1 MAESL
6 AQKSPISFGTDGWRA
21 IMAREFTFDN
31 VALVAQAI
39 ADFVKQKGIA
49 ERGVVV
55 GWDARFLSEHFGAQV
70 ADVLSANGIP
80 VFLPERDTPTPVI
93 AYNVRYRNAAGA
105 VMLTASHNPPEY
117 NGIKFIPEYC
127 HPALPA
133 ETDAIMENVRRLEK
147 DRSAVRTER
156 NDRLIDR
163 IDPKPC
169 YVEHIRKLIDLGAIA
184 EAKLSIWYDPLYA
197 TGRGYLDEI
206 LRGAGVEVHVIHGE
220 RNPLFGG
227 SLPDPNEKNLAEL
240 SGLVVDHRAS
250 LGLSTDGD
258 ADRFGV
264 VDTSGQYLTPNQVL
278 LLVFLHW
285 LRTRYPNGSVVR
297 TAPTTHQ
304 VDALAEHF
312 GFKVIETPVGFKWV
326 GHALN
331 TTDAIV
337 GGEESGGLSVKGHIP
352 EKDGILADL
361 IVAEQMAKT
370 GKTPLQT
377 LAEIDEMVG
386 HYETDRI
393 DVHLDNARKNQ
404 LMQELK
410 SDPPKSLAGEGV
422 VKTSDLDGVQLI
434 LGNGAWTLIRPSGT
448 EPLVR
453 CYLEAHDKA
462 EIERLKTAVQELV
475 GREHA

>member
-1 MAESL
+1 MADSL
-6 AQKSPISFGTDGWRA
+6 AKKSPISFGTDGWRA

-39 ADFVKQKGIA
+39 ADFVKQRQMEGRGI
-49 ERGVVV
+49 VV
-55 GWDARFLSEHFGAQV
+55 GWDARFLSEHFGALV
-70 ADVLSANGIP
+70 ADVMSANGIP

-93 AYNVRYRNAAGA
+93 AYNVRSRNAAGA

-117 NGIKFIPEYC
+117 NGIKFIPDYC

-133 ETDAIMENVRRLEK
+133 ETDAIMENVRRLEG
-147 DRSAVRTER
+147 DRSAVLRDR
-156 NDRLIDR
+156 NEGLIER
-163 IDPKPC
+163 IDPKPV
-169 YVEHIRKLIDLGAIA
+169 YVEHVRELLDLNAIA
-184 EAKLSIWYDPLYA
+184 QAKLTIWYDPLYA

-240 SGLVVDHRAS
+240 SRLMVEHHGS

-264 VDTSGQYLTPNQVL
+264 VDTGGAYLSPNQVL

-285 LRTRYPNGSVVR
+285 LRTRYPKGSVVR

-312 GFKVIETPVGFKWV
+312 GFHVIETPVGFKWV
-326 GHALN
+326 GNALN

-370 GKTPLQT
+370 GKTPMET
-377 LAEIDEMVG
+377 LREIDDMVG
-386 HYETDRI
+386 HYETGRI
-393 DVHLDNARKNQ
+393 DVHLDNARKNR
-404 LMQELK
+404 LMHELK
-410 SDPPKSLAGEGV
+410 SSPPKQLAGQDV
-422 VKTSDLDGVQLI
+422 VKTSDLDGVQLV
-434 LGNGAWTLIRPSGT
+434 LQNGSWVLIRPSGT

-453 CYLEAHDKA
+453 CYLEAHDRD
-462 EIERLKTAVQELV
+462 EIGRLAGAVQNLV
-475 GREHA
+475 DEGHP

>member
-1 MAESL
+1 MFMADSGT
-6 AQKSPISFGTDGWRA
+6 QKSPISFGTDGWRA

-39 ADFVKQKGIA
+39 ADFARQKGIT
-49 ERGVVV
+49 ERGIVV
-55 GWDARFLSEHFGAQV
+55 GWDARFLSEHFGALV
-70 ADVLSANGIP
+70 ADVMSANGIP

-93 AYNVRYRNAAGA
+93 AYNVRHRNAAGA

-117 NGIKFIPEYC
+117 NGIKFIPDYC

-133 ETDAIMENVRRLEK
+133 ETDAIMENVRRLEN
-147 DRSAVRTER
+147 DRSAVRRER
-156 NDRLIDR
+156 NEALIDR
-163 IDPKPC
+163 IDPKPA
-169 YVEHIRKLIDLGAIA
+169 YVEHIRELLDLKAIA
-184 EAKLSIWYDPLYA
+184 DAKLSIWYDPLYA
-197 TGRGYLDEI
+197 TGRGYLDSI
-206 LRGAGVEVHVIHGE
+206 LRDAGVDVNVIHGE

-227 SLPDPNEKNLAEL
+227 SLPDPNEKNLADL
-240 SGLVVDHRAS
+240 SRLVVEHKAS

-264 VDTSGQYLTPNQVL
+264 VDASGAYLSPNQVL

-285 LRTRYPNGSVVR
+285 LRTRYSKGSVVR

-312 GFKVIETPVGFKWV
+312 GFGVIETPVGFKWV
-326 GHALN
+326 GNALN

-393 DVHLDNARKNQ
+393 DVHLDNARKNE
-404 LMQELK
+404 LMGELK
-410 SDPPKSLAGEGV
+410 SSPPESLAGERV
-422 VKTSDLDGVQLI
+422 VKTSDVDGVQLI
-434 LGNGAWTLIRPSGT
+434 LQNGSWVLIRPSGT

-453 CYLEAHDKA
+453 CYMEAHDA
-462 EIERLKTAVQELV
+462 GEIARLADGVKHLV
-475 GREHA
+475 GD